1 MLLEKSRAAHL
12 KQLQPLA
19 EMKEYLDFM
28 SSTSEQPPVVAMPRG
43 WSVLLW
49 VESVVVHMIIVM
61 FMEGGVEL
69 MGEALFF
76 YLSVTTCF
84 HMEFGSH
91 IHSVS

>member
-1 MLLEKSRAAHL
+1 M
-12 KQLQPLA
+12 
-19 EMKEYLDFM
+19 
-28 SSTSEQPPVVAMPRG
+28 
-43 WSVLLW
+43 
-49 VESVVVHMIIVM
+49 VVHMIIVM

>member
-1 MLLEKSRAAHL
+1 
-12 KQLQPLA
+12 
-19 EMKEYLDFM
+19 M